1 MFEFNELININA
13 VEKIMESIYEAFG
26 IPMGVDGPDGT
37 NKIMIGWQDI
47 CTKFHRKYEISC
59 ENCKNSIM
67 YLKKHMAENEH
78 LEYKCLNNMREIII
92 PIYISDI
99 HAATIFIGQF
109 FYDDEIIEIEY
120 FRRQAQKFGFDEKE
134 YLEALSKVPV
144 FPRKQVKHMI
154 ECLKGLMI
162 TLAESGLRQLEYKKS
177 QEELEKSQ
185 KYLNAIFN
193 SVNDAILIHDY
204 DGNILDVNQTAIS
217 MFGYGRDEFIN
228 MNIKDIISKDSPN
241 PYLTKDEL
249 LNRIAKEGILN
260 SATKTNMLIGE
271 SIFIG
276 SNNNEFWVESS
287 ITIANI
293 GGAKNAI
300 TTVRNIS
307 ERKQAE
313 LALKNEALEL
323 ERLRTEFFANISH
336 ELRTP
341 LNIILNVIKIS
352 CMNLQQENV
361 RKEKIINNM
370 NMGKQNCLR
379 LLRLVNNLIDST
391 KLDAG
396 YFQLNLVN
404 CNVINVIEEIALSVA
419 EYIKSNDLNLI
430 FDTEIEEKIIACDLD
445 KIERIMLNI
454 LSNAI
459 KFTKPGGNI
468 FVNIFDGEEF
478 ITIVVEDTGIGIP
491 EEKLNVIFD
500 RFRQIDKS
508 FTRNYEGSG
517 IGLSLVKSL
526 VEMQGGKITVESKY
540 GVGTKF
546 YIKLPVKLAGENNSK
561 ENVKLL
567 NSNLSNH
574 VEKIKVEFSDI
585 YTL

>member
-1 MFEFNELININA
+1 MLELNELININEIKR
-13 VEKIMESIYEAFG
+13 VMDNIYETFG
-26 IPMGVDGPDGT
+26 IPMGIDGADGT
-37 NKIMIGWQDI
+37 NEIRVGWQDI
-47 CTKFHRKYEISC
+47 CTKFHRKHEITC

-78 LEYKCLNNMREIII
+78 LEYKCLNNMREVIM
-92 PIYISDI
+92 PIFISNM
-99 HAATIFIGQF
+99 HVATIFIGQF
-109 FYDDEIIEIEY
+109 FYDDEIIDIEY

-134 YLEALSKVPV
+134 YLEALSKVPI
-144 FPRKQVKHMI
+144 FPRKQVNHII
-154 ECLKGLMI
+154 ECLKGLI
-162 TLAESGLRQLEYKKS
+162 IILAENGLSKLEFKKS
-177 QEELEKSQ
+177 QNELEKSQ

-204 DGNILDVNQTAIS
+204 DGNISDVNQTAIA
-217 MFGYGRDEFIN
+217 MFGYSRNEFIH
-228 MNIKDIISKDSPN
+228 MRIKDIISKDSPD
-241 PYLTKDEL
+241 PYLTKEEL
-249 LNRIAKEGILN
+249 LDRIAKEGRLN
-260 SATKTNMLIGE
+260 STTKTNMFIGE
-271 SIFIG
+271 AIFIG
-276 SNNNEFWVESS
+276 SNNSEFWGERNV
-287 ITIANI
+287 IIANI
-293 GGAKNAI
+293 GGAKRII

-313 LALKNEALEL
+313 LALKNESLEL

-352 CMNLQQENV
+352 CMNLEQQNV
-361 RKEKIINNM
+361 GKEKIISNM

-396 YFQLNLVN
+396 YFEVNLVN
-404 CNVINVIEEIALSVA
+404 CNVINVIEEITLSVA
-419 EYIKSNDLNLI
+419 EYIKSNNLNLI

-445 KIERIMLNI
+445 KIERIILNI

-478 ITIVVEDTGIGIP
+478 ITIVIEDTGIGIP

-540 GVGTKF
+540 GAGTKF
-546 YIKLPVKLAGENNSK
+546 YIKLPVRLAGESNSK
-561 ENVKLL
+561 ENIKLF

-574 VEKIKVEFSDI
+574 VEKINVEFSDI

>member
-1 MFEFNELININA
+1 M
-13 VEKIMESIYEAFG
+13 
-26 IPMGVDGPDGT
+26 
-37 NKIMIGWQDI
+37 
-47 CTKFHRKYEISC
+47 RK
-59 ENCKNSIM
+59 KNLRLHSR
-67 YLKKHMAENEH
+67 L
-78 LEYKCLNNMREIII
+78 R
-92 PIYISDI
+92 
-99 HAATIFIGQF
+99 F
-109 FYDDEIIEIEY
+109 FYDDEIIDIEY

-134 YLEALSKVPV
+134 YLEALSKVPI
-144 FPRKQVKHMI
+144 FPRKQVNHII
-154 ECLKGLMI
+154 ECLKGLI
-162 TLAESGLRQLEYKKS
+162 IILTENGLSKLEFKKS
-177 QEELEKSQ
+177 QNELEKSQ

-204 DGNILDVNQTAIS
+204 DGNISDVNQTAIA
-217 MFGYGRDEFIN
+217 MFGYSRNEFIH
-228 MNIKDIISKDSPN
+228 MRIKDVISKDSPD
-241 PYLTKDEL
+241 PYLTKEEL
-249 LNRIAKEGILN
+249 LDRIAKEGRLN
-260 SATKTNMLIGE
+260 STTKTNMFIGE
-271 SIFIG
+271 AIFIG
-276 SNNNEFWVESS
+276 SNNSEFWGERNV
-287 ITIANI
+287 IIANI
-293 GGAKNAI
+293 GGAKRVI

-313 LALKNEALEL
+313 LALKNESLEL

-352 CMNLQQENV
+352 CMNLEQQNV
-361 RKEKIINNM
+361 GKEKIISNM

-396 YFQLNLVN
+396 YFEVNFVN
-404 CNVINVIEEIALSVA
+404 CNVINVIEEITLSVA
-419 EYIKSNDLNLI
+419 EYIKSNNLNLI

-445 KIERIMLNI
+445 KIERIILNI

-478 ITIVVEDTGIGIP
+478 ITIVIEDTGIGIP

-540 GVGTKF
+540 GTGTKF
-546 YIKLPVKLAGENNSK
+546 YIKLPVRLAGESNSK
-561 ENVKLL
+561 ENIKLF

-574 VEKIKVEFSDI
+574 VEKINVEFSDI

>member
-1 MFEFNELININA
+1 
-13 VEKIMESIYEAFG
+13 
-26 IPMGVDGPDGT
+26 MGERNV
-37 NKIMIGWQDI
+37 I
-47 CTKFHRKYEISC
+47 
-59 ENCKNSIM
+59 
-67 YLKKHMAENEH
+67 
-78 LEYKCLNNMREIII
+78 
-92 PIYISDI
+92 
-99 HAATIFIGQF
+99 
-109 FYDDEIIEIEY
+109 
-120 FRRQAQKFGFDEKE
+120 
-134 YLEALSKVPV
+134 
-144 FPRKQVKHMI
+144 
-154 ECLKGLMI
+154 
-162 TLAESGLRQLEYKKS
+162 
-177 QEELEKSQ
+177 
-185 KYLNAIFN
+185 
-193 SVNDAILIHDY
+193 
-204 DGNILDVNQTAIS
+204 
-217 MFGYGRDEFIN
+217 
-228 MNIKDIISKDSPN
+228 
-241 PYLTKDEL
+241 
-249 LNRIAKEGILN
+249 
-260 SATKTNMLIGE
+260 
-271 SIFIG
+271 
-276 SNNNEFWVESS
+276 
-287 ITIANI
+287 IANI
-293 GGAKNAI
+293 GGAKRVI

-313 LALKNEALEL
+313 LALKNESLEL

-352 CMNLQQENV
+352 CMNLEQQNV
-361 RKEKIINNM
+361 GKEKIISNM

-396 YFQLNLVN
+396 YFEVNLVN
-404 CNVINVIEEIALSVA
+404 CNVINVIEEITLSVA
-419 EYIKSNDLNLI
+419 EYIKSNNLNLI

-445 KIERIMLNI
+445 KIERIILNI

-478 ITIVVEDTGIGIP
+478 ITIVIEDTGIGIP

-540 GVGTKF
+540 GTGTKF
-546 YIKLPVKLAGENNSK
+546 YIKLPVRLAGESNSK
-561 ENVKLL
+561 ENIKLF

-574 VEKIKVEFSDI
+574 VEKINVEFSDI